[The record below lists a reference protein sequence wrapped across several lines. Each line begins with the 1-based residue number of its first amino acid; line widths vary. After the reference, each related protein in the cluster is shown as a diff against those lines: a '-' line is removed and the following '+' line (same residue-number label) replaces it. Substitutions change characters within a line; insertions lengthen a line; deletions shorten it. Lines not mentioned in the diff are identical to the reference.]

1 MENKIKA
8 MEDMFDR
15 WYSTLNEVQRVNL
28 QRFSKEY
35 PLRCLEENIF
45 SHAKINDIEVDVPST
60 ALSEIKVTEE
70 EDKRVEIIKC
80 EFIPLVN
87 LNKFS
92 DKSIKERIDE
102 SFLNLF
108 NNKRNEHAT
117 KKIVF
122 YCMLPLMISKRS
134 GDEYFGV
141 FGTFFVG
148 EPSIIIEKSF

>member
-1 MENKIKA
+1 MENKIKE
-8 MEDMFDR
+8 MENMFDR
-15 WYSTLNEVQRVNL
+15 WYSTLNEVQRMDL
-28 QRFSKEY
+28 QKYSKEY

-45 SHAKINDIEVDVPST
+45 SHAEINNIEVDIPPTV
-60 ALSEIKVTEE
+60 LSEIKVIEG

-87 LNKFS
+87 LNEFS

-102 SFLNLF
+102 SLLNLF
-108 NNKRNEHAT
+108 SNKRNEHTT

-122 YCMLPLMISKRS
+122 YCMLPMISKRG

-148 EPSIIIEKSF
+148 DPSIIIERSF

>member
-8 MEDMFDR
+8 MEDMFDK
-15 WYSTLNEVQRVNL
+15 WYSTLNETQRVDL
-28 QRFSKEY
+28 QKFSKEY

-45 SHAKINDIEVDVPST
+45 SHAEINDIEVDVPPT
-60 ALSEIKVTEE
+60 VLSEIKISEGE
-70 EDKRVEIIKC
+70 YKRAEIIKC
-80 EFIPLVN
+80 EFIPLIN

-102 SFLNLF
+102 SLLNLF
-108 NNKRNEHAT
+108 SDKRNEHAT

-122 YCMLPLMISKRS
+122 YCMLPMISKKG

-148 EPSIIIEKSF
+148 DPSIIIEKNF

>member
-8 MEDMFDR
+8 MEDMFDK
-15 WYSTLNEVQRVNL
+15 WYSTLNEAQRVDL
-28 QRFSKEY
+28 QKFSKEY

-45 SHAKINDIEVDVPST
+45 SHAEINDIEVDVPPT
-60 ALSEIKVTEE
+60 VLSEIKISEGE
-70 EDKRVEIIKC
+70 YKRAEIIKC
-80 EFIPLVN
+80 EFIPLIN

-102 SFLNLF
+102 SLLNLF
-108 NNKRNEHAT
+108 SDKRNEHAT

-122 YCMLPLMISKRS
+122 YCMLPMISKR
-134 GDEYFGV
+134 GDDEYFGV

-148 EPSIIIEKSF
+148 DLSIIIEKNF

>member
-1 MENKIKA
+1 MENKIKE

-15 WYSTLNEVQRVNL
+15 WYSTLNEAQRMES
-28 QRFSKEY
+28 QAFSKEY

-45 SHAKINDIEVDVPST
+45 SHAKINDIEVDVPPT
-60 ALSEIKVTEE
+60 VLSEIKVIEE

-87 LNKFS
+87 LDEFS
-92 DKSIKERIDE
+92 DKSIKERVDE
-102 SFLNLF
+102 SLLNLF
-108 NNKRNEHAT
+108 SNKRNEHAT

-122 YCMLPLMISKRS
+122 YCMLPMVSRRG
-134 GDEYFGV
+134 GDKYFGV

-148 EPSIIIEKSF
+148 DPSIIIERSF

>member
-8 MEDMFDR
+8 MEDMFDK
-15 WYSTLNEVQRVNL
+15 WYSTLNEVQRVDL
-28 QRFSKEY
+28 QKFSKEY

-45 SHAKINDIEVDVPST
+45 SHAEINDIEVDVPPT
-60 ALSEIKVTEE
+60 VLSEIKISEGE
-70 EDKRVEIIKC
+70 YKRAEIIKC
-80 EFIPLVN
+80 EFIPLIN

-102 SFLNLF
+102 SLLNLF
-108 NNKRNEHAT
+108 SDKRNEHAT

-122 YCMLPLMISKRS
+122 YCMLPMISKRS
-134 GDEYFGV
+134 DDEYFGV

-148 EPSIIIEKSF
+148 DPSIIIEKNF